1 MTYNG
6 VAVNTSDNSTMF
18 TLPGLEPFTN
28 YTIIVA
34 ARNGAGVGNVS
45 DILMAQTLE
54 GGKDTSIN
62 MSM

>member
-1 MTYNG
+1 MYNG

-45 DILMAQTLE
+45 ETIVVQTAE
-54 GGKDTSIN
+54 GG
-62 MSM
+62 